1 MLPLHVEGCLRQVP
15 ILMQIVEATKAS
27 LRKTVNS
34 LETLDNWPDNWS
46 DLEISNFPSNYFI
59 HKKVA
64 GDIADVQ
71 IRLVALSLACS
82 VAILWL
88 R

>member
-1 MLPLHVEGCLRQVP
+1 MWHDDIKKCFEGVLPLHVEGCLRQVL

-59 HKKVA
+59 QK
-64 GDIADVQ
+64 
-71 IRLVALSLACS
+71 
-82 VAILWL
+82 
-88 R
+88 

>member
-34 LETLDNWPDNWS
+34 LETLDNWPDIWS

-59 HKKVA
+59 QK
-64 GDIADVQ
+64 
-71 IRLVALSLACS
+71 
-82 VAILWL
+82 
-88 R
+88 

>member
-34 LETLDNWPDNWS
+34 LETLDN
-46 DLEISNFPSNYFI
+46 
-59 HKKVA
+59 
-64 GDIADVQ
+64 
-71 IRLVALSLACS
+71 
-82 VAILWL
+82 
-88 R
+88 